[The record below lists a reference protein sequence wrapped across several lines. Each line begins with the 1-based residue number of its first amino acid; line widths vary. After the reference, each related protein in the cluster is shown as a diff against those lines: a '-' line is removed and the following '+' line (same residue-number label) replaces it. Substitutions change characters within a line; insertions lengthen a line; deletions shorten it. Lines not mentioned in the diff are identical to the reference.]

1 MKMPIFQVDAFTD
14 EVFRGNP
21 AAVCPLPKWPQDV
34 LLQSI
39 AAENNLP
46 ETAFLVGAE
55 GKYKLRWFTPVQE
68 IDLCGHAT
76 LAAAYVVMT
85 AMEKGQKHVA
95 FSTKSGTLR
104 VSKVGRDLFAMD
116 FPARPAERVDPPP
129 AALLEALGKE
139 PLEVWAARDYMA
151 VYATEKDVKALRPN
165 MEKLRQLDKLGVIV
179 TQGRQGGLR
188 VPLLRAQGRRPGGS
202 GHRLLPLHAHPLLG
216 RAPGQ
221 GRSAGPPGVA
231 PRRRPHVHAPR
242 QTRGHRRPGRAVHE
256 RRGGRALQL
265 RSVANLAITPQAE
278 ESEATGS
285 ARRGATGGV
294 ARRAQGGWDDREAV
308 APLNCRR
315 WDSNPHGP

>member
-179 TQGRQGGLR
+179 TAKGDKVDFVSRFFAPKAGVPEDPVTGSSHCTLIPYWAERLGKDDLLARQ
-188 VPLLRAQGRRPGGS
+188 VS
-202 GHRLLPLHAHPLLG
+202 
-216 RAPGQ
+216 
-221 GRSAGPPGVA
+221 
-231 PRRRPHVHAPR
+231 
-242 QTRGHRRPGRAVHE
+242 
-256 RRGGRALQL
+256 RRGGDLMCMPRGK
-265 RSVANLAITPQAE
+265 RVAIAGRVVLYMK
-278 ESEATGS
+278 
-285 ARRGATGGV
+285 GAVDVPYSSGV
-294 ARRAQGGWDDREAV
+294 S
-308 APLNCRR
+308 PT
-315 WDSNPHGP
+315 